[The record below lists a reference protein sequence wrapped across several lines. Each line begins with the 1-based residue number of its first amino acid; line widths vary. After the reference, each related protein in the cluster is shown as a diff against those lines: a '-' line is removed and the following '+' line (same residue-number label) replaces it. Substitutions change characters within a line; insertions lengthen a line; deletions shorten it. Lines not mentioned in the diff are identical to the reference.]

1 MEALKDPCNDRA
13 VKNQAAPP
21 SLPLSEELL
30 YPDGN
35 RKKPDVDQLRK
46 HLLREGTLK
55 KETLLD
61 LIGRVQ
67 DVYRAEPTLVGVQ
80 AGADAGRGI
89 GVRLKNLNK
98 I

>member
-1 MEALKDPCNDRA
+1 MEPLKDPCGDRA
-13 VKNQAAPP
+13 VPTQPAPP

-35 RKKPDVDQLRK
+35 KKKPDCDALRK

-61 LIGRVQ
+61 IISRVQ
-67 DVYRAEPTLVGVQ
+67 DVYRAEPTLVSQ
-80 AGADAGRGI
+80 R
-89 GVRLKNLNK
+89 NSQSYST
-98 I
+98 